1 VPRKILKKT
10 QPKQR
15 PPIAFRPSPD
25 LERLAVSF
33 ARDHRLGLNEAF
45 KELAA
50 LALSGLD
57 YRYYDLVRQLAD
69 VMGGTNALI
78 RSCLHIRTTLDG
90 ASLATGHPIQSEPER
105 SKFILSVVR
114 EFLSG
119 RGVQVSTQGLWFLT
133 EEEERGHEEA
143 PTRLGDPRKKRRTM
157 RKVDLEPKEDQEE
170 ENEHQPKYSSLDKPT
185 AQQKLRQ

>member
-105 SKFILSVVR
+105 SKFILSIVR

-119 RGVQVSTQGLWFLT
+119 RGVQVSIQGLWFLT
-133 EEEERGHEEA
+133 EEEERRHEEGPA
-143 PTRLGDPRKKRRTM
+143 RQGNPQKKRRTL
-157 RKVDLEPKEDQEE
+157 RKLKDLEPEEDQEE
-170 ENEHQPKYSSLDKPT
+170 ENEHQKFSSFDEPT
-185 AQQKLRQ
+185 AQQKMRQ